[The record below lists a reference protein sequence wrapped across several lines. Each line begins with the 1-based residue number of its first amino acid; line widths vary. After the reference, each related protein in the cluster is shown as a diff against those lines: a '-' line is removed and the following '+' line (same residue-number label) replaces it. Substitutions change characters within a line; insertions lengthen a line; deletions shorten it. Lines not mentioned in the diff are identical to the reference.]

1 MGKEPEIFTFGC
13 RLNSYE
19 SEIIEQ
25 NLIEKGV
32 KDIAVYNSCAVTEE
46 AIRQVKYSIRKKR
59 RDEPNTKIVVTG
71 CAAQIEPQSF
81 LDMKEVDKVLGN
93 SEKRDMS
100 SHLLRNNNS
109 LVSDIMINEDPLNS
123 LRAGYK
129 NKTRAFVEIQNG
141 CNHRCTF
148 CVIPFGRGNLRSK
161 SKEQIIKEI
170 NNLINEG
177 HKEIILTGVDIASW
191 NMENQKEASLG
202 ILIEY
207 ILSEAPELERL
218 RLSSMDVIGFDDK
231 LIDLITSNKR
241 ILPHI
246 HLSLQSGDNLI
257 LKRMKRRHL
266 REDAI
271 NLCSQLKGK
280 RPEISFGA
288 DLIVGFPTETEEMF
302 QNTLDIIEECQLD
315 WIHAFPFSPRPGTP
329 AAKMPQNDNKII
341 KLRSKILRDVAKQRK
356 IKHLENL
363 VGRSIEVFVEK
374 DNKGHSNQFAPIKLI
389 EKEIKSGQTITA
401 LIKNSDENFA
411 HGVAI

>member
-1 MGKEPEIFTFGC
+1 MGKEPEIYTFGC

-25 NLIEKGV
+25 NLIKKGV
-32 KDIAVYNSCAVTEE
+32 KNIAVYNSCAVTEE
-46 AIRQVKYSIRKKR
+46 AIKQVKYSIRKKR

-71 CAAQIEPQSF
+71 CAAQIEPETF
-81 LDMKEVDKVLGN
+81 VDMQEVDKVIGN
-93 SEKRDMS
+93 SEKRDMA
-100 SHLLRNNNS
+100 SHLLRNNNN
-109 LVSDIMINEDPLNS
+109 LVSDIMINKDPLNS

-148 CVIPFGRGNLRSK
+148 CVIPYGRGNLRSK
-161 SKEQIIKEI
+161 PKEQIIIEI
-170 NNLINEG
+170 KDLINKG

-191 NMENQKEASLG
+191 NMENQKVSNLG
-202 ILIEY
+202 FLIEY
-207 ILSEAPELERL
+207 ILKKVPSLERL
-218 RLSSMDVIGFDDK
+218 RLSSMDVIGFDKK
-231 LIDLITSNKR
+231 LIELIADNKR

-266 REDAI
+266 RDDAI
-271 NLCSQLKGK
+271 DLCNKLKQV

-288 DLIVGFPTETEEMF
+288 DLIVGFPTETQEMF
-302 QNTLDIIEECQLD
+302 QNTLNLVEECQLD

-329 AAKMPQNDNKII
+329 AARMPQNDTKII
-341 KLRSKILRDVAKQRK
+341 KQRSKILREIALKRK
-356 IKHLENL
+356 SRYLESL
-363 VGRSIEVFVEK
+363 VGKNVEVFVEK
-374 DNKGHSNQFAPIKLI
+374 NNKGYSNQFAPIKLVEKDI
-389 EKEIKSGQTITA
+389 ESGQTITA
-401 LIKNSDENFA
+401 FIKSSDENFA

>member
-1 MGKEPEIFTFGC
+1 MGKEPKIYTFGC

-25 NLIEKGV
+25 DLIKKGV
-32 KDIAVYNSCAVTEE
+32 KNIAVYNSCAVTEE

-71 CAAQIEPQSF
+71 CAAQIEPETF
-81 LDMKEVDKVLGN
+81 VDMKEVDKVIGN
-93 SEKRDMS
+93 SEKRDMA
-100 SHLLRNNNS
+100 SHLLRNNNH
-109 LVSDIMINEDPLNS
+109 LVSDIMTNKDPLNS
-123 LRAGYK
+123 LSAGYK

-148 CVIPFGRGNLRSK
+148 CVIPYGRGNLRSK
-161 SKEQIIKEI
+161 PKEQIIIEI
-170 NNLINEG
+170 NDLISKG

-191 NMENQKEASLG
+191 NMENHNESSLG
-202 ILIEY
+202 VLIEY
-207 ILSEAPELERL
+207 ILNKIPSLERL
-218 RLSSMDVIGFDDK
+218 RLSSMDIIGFDEK
-231 LIDLITSNKR
+231 LIELIANNKR

-271 NLCSQLKGK
+271 ELCKELKQR

-302 QNTLDIIEECQLD
+302 QNTLNIVEECQLD

-329 AAKMPQNDNKII
+329 AAKMPQNDTKII
-341 KLRSKILRDVAKQRK
+341 KQRSKILREVAKKRK
-356 IKHLENL
+356 KRYLENL
-363 VGRSIEVFVEK
+363 VGKSIEVFVEK
-374 DNKGHSNQFAPIKLI
+374 DNKGYSNQFAPIKLI
-389 EKEIKSGQTITA
+389 EKNIESGQTITA
-401 LIKNSDENFA
+401 LIKTSDENFA
-411 HGVAI
+411 HGIAI

>member
-25 NLIEKGV
+25 NLIEKGL

-81 LDMKEVDKVLGN
+81 LEMEEVDKVLGN
-93 SEKRDMS
+93 SEKRDIS
-100 SHLLRNNNS
+100 SHLLRNNNN

-123 LRAGYK
+123 LRNGYK
-129 NKTRAFVEIQNG
+129 SKTRAFVEIQNG

-191 NMENQKEASLG
+191 NMENKKEASLG

-207 ILSEAPELERL
+207 ILSEAPRLERL
-218 RLSSMDVIGFDDK
+218 RLSSMDVIGFDEK
-231 LIDLITSNKR
+231 LIDLIANNKR

-271 NLCSQLKGK
+271 DLCDQLKQK
-280 RPEISFGA
+280 RPEVSFGA

-329 AAKMPQNDNKII
+329 AAKMPQNDNKLI

-363 VGRSIEVFVEK
+363 VGKNIEVFVEK

-401 LIKNSDENFA
+401 LIKSSDENFA

>member
-25 NLIEKGV
+25 NLIEKGL

-81 LDMKEVDKVLGN
+81 IEMEEVDKVLGN
-93 SEKRDMS
+93 SEKRNIS
-100 SHLLRNNNS
+100 SHLLRNNNN

-123 LRAGYK
+123 LRNGYK
-129 NKTRAFVEIQNG
+129 SKTRAFVEIQNG

-191 NMENQKEASLG
+191 NMENKKEASLG

-207 ILSEAPELERL
+207 ILSEAPRLERL
-218 RLSSMDVIGFDDK
+218 RLSSMDVIGFDEK
-231 LIDLITSNKR
+231 LIDLIANNKR

-271 NLCSQLKGK
+271 DLCDQLKQK

-329 AAKMPQNDNKII
+329 AAKMPQNDNKLI

-363 VGRSIEVFVEK
+363 VGKNIEVFVEK

-401 LIKNSDENFA
+401 LIKSSDENFA
-411 HGVAI
+411 HGVAV

>member
-25 NLIEKGV
+25 NLIEKGL

-81 LDMKEVDKVLGN
+81 LEMEEVDKVLGN
-93 SEKRDMS
+93 SEKREIS
-100 SHLLRNNNS
+100 SHLLRNSNN

-123 LRAGYK
+123 LRNGYK
-129 NKTRAFVEIQNG
+129 SKTRAFVEIQNG

-191 NMENQKEASLG
+191 NMENKKEASLG

-207 ILSEAPELERL
+207 ILSEAPRLERL
-218 RLSSMDVIGFDDK
+218 RLSSMDVIGFDEK
-231 LIDLITSNKR
+231 LIDLIANNKR

-271 NLCSQLKGK
+271 DLCDQLKQK

-329 AAKMPQNDNKII
+329 AAKMPQNDNKLI

-363 VGRSIEVFVEK
+363 VGKNIEVFVEK

-389 EKEIKSGQTITA
+389 EKEIKSGQTVTA
-401 LIKNSDENFA
+401 LIKSSDENFA
-411 HGVAI
+411 HGVAV

>member
-25 NLIEKGV
+25 NLIEKGL

-46 AIRQVKYSIRKKR
+46 AIRQVKYSIGKKR

-81 LDMKEVDKVLGN
+81 LEMEEVDKVLGN
-93 SEKRDMS
+93 SEKREIS
-100 SHLLRNNNS
+100 SHLLRNNNN

-123 LRAGYK
+123 LRNGYK
-129 NKTRAFVEIQNG
+129 SKTRAFVEIQNG

-191 NMENQKEASLG
+191 NMENKKEASLG

-207 ILSEAPELERL
+207 ILSEAPRLERL
-218 RLSSMDVIGFDDK
+218 RLSSMDVIGFDEK
-231 LIDLITSNKR
+231 LIDLIANNKR

-271 NLCSQLKGK
+271 DLCDQLKQK

-329 AAKMPQNDNKII
+329 AAKMPQNDNKLI

-363 VGRSIEVFVEK
+363 VGKNIEVFVEK

-389 EKEIKSGQTITA
+389 EREIKSGQTITA
-401 LIKNSDENFA
+401 LIKSSDENFA
-411 HGVAI
+411 HGVAV

>member
-25 NLIEKGV
+25 NLIEKGL

-81 LDMKEVDKVLGN
+81 LEMEEVDKVLGN
-93 SEKRDMS
+93 SEKRDIS
-100 SHLLRNNNS
+100 SHLLRNNNN

-123 LRAGYK
+123 LRNGYK
-129 NKTRAFVEIQNG
+129 SKTRAFVEIQNG

-191 NMENQKEASLG
+191 NMENKKEASLG

-207 ILSEAPELERL
+207 ILSEVPRLERL
-218 RLSSMDVIGFDDK
+218 RLSSMDVIGFDEK
-231 LIDLITSNKR
+231 LIDLIANNKR

-271 NLCSQLKGK
+271 DLCDQLKQK

-329 AAKMPQNDNKII
+329 AAKMPQNDNKLI

-363 VGRSIEVFVEK
+363 VGKNIEVFVEK

-401 LIKNSDENFA
+401 LIKSSDENFA
-411 HGVAI
+411 HGVAV

>member
-170 NNLINEG
+170 NNLINKG

-271 NLCSQLKGK
+271 NLCSQLKKK

-302 QNTLDIIEECQLD
+302 QSTLDIIEECQLD

-363 VGRSIEVFVEK
+363 VGRNIEVFVEK

-401 LIKNSDENFA
+401 LIKSSDENFA

>member
-25 NLIEKGV
+25 NLIKEGV

-100 SHLLRNNNS
+100 SHLLRNDNN

-123 LRAGYK
+123 LRTGYK
-129 NKTRAFVEIQNG
+129 SKTRAFVEIQNG

-191 NMENQKEASLG
+191 NMENQKETSLG
-202 ILIEY
+202 ILIEH
-207 ILSEAPELERL
+207 ILREAPRLERL
-218 RLSSMDVIGFDDK
+218 RLSSMDVIGFDNK
-231 LIDLITSNKR
+231 LIDLITNNKR
-241 ILPHI
+241 VLPHI

-271 NLCSQLKGK
+271 DLCSQLKRK

-329 AAKMPQNDNKII
+329 AAKMPQNDNKLI

-363 VGRSIEVFVEK
+363 VGKNIEVFVEK

-401 LIKNSDENFA
+401 LIKSSDENFA
-411 HGVAI
+411 HGVAV

>member
-100 SHLLRNNNS
+100 SHLLRNDNN

-123 LRAGYK
+123 LRTGYK
-129 NKTRAFVEIQNG
+129 SKTRAFVEIQNG

-191 NMENQKEASLG
+191 NMENQKETSLG
-202 ILIEY
+202 ILIEH
-207 ILSEAPELERL
+207 ILREAPRLERL
-218 RLSSMDVIGFDDK
+218 RLSSMDVIGFDNK
-231 LIDLITSNKR
+231 LIDLITNNKR
-241 ILPHI
+241 VLPHI

-271 NLCSQLKGK
+271 DLCSQLKRK

-341 KLRSKILRDVAKQRK
+341 KLRSKILRDVAKKRK

-363 VGRSIEVFVEK
+363 VGRNIEVFVEK

-401 LIKNSDENFA
+401 LIKSSDENFA
-411 HGVAI
+411 HGVAV

>member
-25 NLIEKGV
+25 NLIKEGV

-93 SEKRDMS
+93 SEKRDIS

-170 NNLINEG
+170 NNLINKG

-271 NLCSQLKGK
+271 NLCSQLKKK

-302 QNTLDIIEECQLD
+302 QSTLDIIEECQLD

-363 VGRSIEVFVEK
+363 VGRNIEVFVEK

-401 LIKNSDENFA
+401 LIKSSDENFA

>member
-1 MGKEPEIFTFGC
+1 MGKEPEIYTFGC

-271 NLCSQLKGK
+271 NLCSQLKKK

-329 AAKMPQNDNKII
+329 AAKMPQNNNKII

-363 VGRSIEVFVEK
+363 VGRNIEVFVEK

-401 LIKNSDENFA
+401 LIKSSDENFA

>member
-25 NLIEKGV
+25 NLIEKGL

-81 LDMKEVDKVLGN
+81 LEMEEVDKVLGN
-93 SEKRDMS
+93 SEKREIS
-100 SHLLRNNNS
+100 SHLLRNNNN

-123 LRAGYK
+123 LRNGYK
-129 NKTRAFVEIQNG
+129 SKTRAFVEIQNG

-191 NMENQKEASLG
+191 NMENKKEASLG

-207 ILSEAPELERL
+207 ILSEVPRLERL
-218 RLSSMDVIGFDDK
+218 RLSSMDVIGFDEK
-231 LIDLITSNKR
+231 LIDLIANNKR

-246 HLSLQSGDNLI
+246 HLSLQSGDDLI

-271 NLCSQLKGK
+271 DLCDQLKQQ

-329 AAKMPQNDNKII
+329 AAKMPQNDNKLI

-363 VGRSIEVFVEK
+363 VGKNIEVFVEK

-401 LIKNSDENFA
+401 LIKSSDENFA
-411 HGVAI
+411 HGVAV

>member
-1 MGKEPEIFTFGC
+1 MGKEPEIYTFGC

-32 KDIAVYNSCAVTEE
+32 KDIAIYNSCAVTEE

-100 SHLLRNNNS
+100 SHLLRNDNN

-123 LRAGYK
+123 LRTGYK
-129 NKTRAFVEIQNG
+129 SKTRAFVEIQNG

-191 NMENQKEASLG
+191 NMENQKETSLG
-202 ILIEY
+202 ILIEH
-207 ILSEAPELERL
+207 ILSEAPRLKRL
-218 RLSSMDVIGFDDK
+218 RLSSMDVIGFDNK
-231 LIDLITSNKR
+231 LIDIITNDKR
-241 ILPHI
+241 VLPHI

-271 NLCSQLKGK
+271 DLCSQLKRK

-329 AAKMPQNDNKII
+329 AAKMPQNDNKLI

-363 VGRSIEVFVEK
+363 VGKNIEVFVEK

-389 EKEIKSGQTITA
+389 EKQIKSGQTITA
-401 LIKNSDENFA
+401 VIKSSDENFA
-411 HGVAI
+411 HGVAV

>member
-271 NLCSQLKGK
+271 NLCSQLKKK

-302 QNTLDIIEECQLD
+302 QSTLDIIEECQLD

-363 VGRSIEVFVEK
+363 VGRNIEVFVEK

-401 LIKNSDENFA
+401 LIKSSDENFA

>member
-1 MGKEPEIFTFGC
+1 MCI
-13 RLNSYE
+13 RDS
-19 SEIIEQ
+19 
-25 NLIEKGV
+25 
-32 KDIAVYNSCAVTEE
+32 NSCAVTEE

-81 LDMKEVDKVLGN
+81 LEMEEVDKVLGN
-93 SEKRDMS
+93 SEKREIS
-100 SHLLRNNNS
+100 SHLLRNNNN

-123 LRAGYK
+123 LRNGYK
-129 NKTRAFVEIQNG
+129 SKTRAFVEIQNG

-191 NMENQKEASLG
+191 NMENKKEASLG

-207 ILSEAPELERL
+207 ILSEAPRLERL
-218 RLSSMDVIGFDDK
+218 RLSSMDVIGFDEK
-231 LIDLITSNKR
+231 LIDLIANNKR

-271 NLCSQLKGK
+271 DLCDQLKQK

-329 AAKMPQNDNKII
+329 AAKMPQNDNKLI

-363 VGRSIEVFVEK
+363 VGKNIEVFVEK

-401 LIKNSDENFA
+401 LIKSSDENFA
-411 HGVAI
+411 HGVAV

>member
-25 NLIEKGV
+25 NLIEKGLE
-32 KDIAVYNSCAVTEE
+32 DIAVYNSCAVTEE

-81 LDMKEVDKVLGN
+81 LEMEEVDKVLGN
-93 SEKRDMS
+93 SEKREIS
-100 SHLLRNNNS
+100 SHLLRNNNN

-123 LRAGYK
+123 LRNGYK
-129 NKTRAFVEIQNG
+129 SKTRAFVEIQNG

-191 NMENQKEASLG
+191 NMENKKEASLG

-207 ILSEAPELERL
+207 ILSKAPRLERL
-218 RLSSMDVIGFDDK
+218 RLSSMDVIGFDEK
-231 LIDLITSNKR
+231 LIDLIANNKR

-271 NLCSQLKGK
+271 DLCDQLKQK

-329 AAKMPQNDNKII
+329 AAKMPQNDNKLI

-363 VGRSIEVFVEK
+363 VGKNIEVFVEK

-389 EKEIKSGQTITA
+389 EREIKSGQTITA
-401 LIKNSDENFA
+401 LIKSSDENFA
-411 HGVAI
+411 HGVAV

>member
-25 NLIEKGV
+25 NLIEKGL

-81 LDMKEVDKVLGN
+81 LEMEEVDKVLGN

-100 SHLLRNNNS
+100 SHLLRNDNN

-123 LRAGYK
+123 LRNGYK
-129 NKTRAFVEIQNG
+129 SKTRAFVEIQNG

-191 NMENQKEASLG
+191 NMENKKEASLG

-207 ILSEAPELERL
+207 ILSEAPRLERL
-218 RLSSMDVIGFDDK
+218 RLSSMDVIGFDEK
-231 LIDLITSNKR
+231 LIDLIANNKR

-271 NLCSQLKGK
+271 DLCDQLKQK

-329 AAKMPQNDNKII
+329 AAKMPQNDNKLI

-363 VGRSIEVFVEK
+363 VGKNIEVFVEK

-401 LIKNSDENFA
+401 LIKSSDENFA
-411 HGVAI
+411 HGVAV

>member
-1 MGKEPEIFTFGC
+1 MGKEPEILTFGC

-81 LDMKEVDKVLGN
+81 LDMKEVDKVIGN

-100 SHLLRNNNS
+100 SHLLRNNNN
-109 LVSDIMINEDPLNS
+109 LVSDIMINENPLNS
-123 LRAGYK
+123 LRTGYK

-271 NLCSQLKGK
+271 NLCSQLKKK

-302 QNTLDIIEECQLD
+302 QSTLDIIEECQLD

-363 VGRSIEVFVEK
+363 VGRNIEVFVEK

-401 LIKNSDENFA
+401 LIKSSDENFA